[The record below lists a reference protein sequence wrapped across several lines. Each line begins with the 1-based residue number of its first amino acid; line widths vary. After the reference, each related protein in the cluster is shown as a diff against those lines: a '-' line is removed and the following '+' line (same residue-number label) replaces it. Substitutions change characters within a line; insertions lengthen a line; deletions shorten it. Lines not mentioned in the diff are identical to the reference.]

1 MMDKFRKAIA
11 LLMSVCLLASASLA
25 LAEATTTDA
34 APEVTE
40 AVATTPTFAD
50 TDVVAVVNGTDI
62 TWADVS
68 PLYDGLISYY
78 GAPDETSLELYYAVA
93 MEEAVTMS
101 LVHSTAAA
109 NGLDQLTQEE
119 LDAVNAKADAD
130 WQTALDN
137 YTTSQGG
144 ITADSTEDQKTA
156 AYADAVAY
164 FATLGYDQDKLRKSY
179 LDSELYTRVQTWV
192 CKDITVSDE
201 DVQAQY
207 DTNVANDQTLY
218 ENDTDAYEYQVMLY
232 QNNYASE
239 LPWYHPAGFRYVKH
253 ILLPV
258 DATLMSTYQDL
269 TARLEEQMSA
279 ESDATGATQEDT
291 EAVATDTP
299 DPSATPEPT
308 QEPVSQAQ
316 VDQAKADILASIETT
331 TTEIYDKIAQG
342 ADFDELIAQY
352 AVDADG
358 NPTDQGMTSG
368 SYPNG
373 YEVAMASTSYV
384 PEFVE
389 AAFSVDNV
397 GDVSAPYISSY
408 GVHIVKYMSDVP
420 AGPVEL
426 TDALKESIRTS
437 LLDTKTSDAMNAWQA
452 AADTQYTGLIK
463 SYDQLQ
469 AEDAAATDAAT
480 TDAATTD
487 APATTDSTTA
497 Q

>member
-1 MMDKFRKAIA
+1 MMNHFRKAIA

-25 LAEATTTDA
+25 LAEATTTETT
-34 APEVTE
+34 PEVTE
-40 AVATTPTFAD
+40 AVATTTALAD
-50 TDVVAVVNGTDI
+50 TDVVAVVNGVNV

-68 PLYDGLISYY
+68 PLYDGLVSYY
-78 GAPDETSLELYYAVA
+78 GAPDESTLDLYYAVA

-101 LVHSTAAA
+101 LVHSTATA

-119 LDAVNAKADAD
+119 LDAVYANADTD

-137 YTTSQGG
+137 YATSQGG
-144 ITADSTEDQKTA
+144 ITDASTEEQKTA

-164 FATLGYDQDKLRKSY
+164 FATLGYDQDKLRQNY
-179 LDSELYTRVQTWV
+179 LDNELYSRVEDWV

-201 DVQAQY
+201 DVQTQY

-232 QNNYASE
+232 NNNYADE

-258 DATLMSTYQDL
+258 DDTLMSTYQDL
-269 TARLEEQMSA
+269 TARLEEQMEA
-279 ESDATGATQEDT
+279 EDTATEDAADT
-291 EAVATDTP
+291 EAAATDTP
-299 DPSATPEPT
+299 DPAATPEPT
-308 QEPVSQAQ
+308 EEPVTQAQ
-316 VDQAKADILASIETT
+316 VDQAKADILASVEAT

-342 ADFDELIAQY
+342 ADFDELITQY
-352 AVDADG
+352 AVDASG
-358 NPTDQGMTSG
+358 NPTDQGMVSG

-373 YEVAMASTSYV
+373 YEVALSSSSYV

-389 AAFSVDNV
+389 AAFSVDAV

-420 AGPVEL
+420 AGPVAL
-426 TDALKESIRTS
+426 TDALKESIRS
-437 LLDTKTSDAMNAWQA
+437 DLLSTKTSDAMNAWQA

-463 SYDQLQ
+463 SYAELQ
-469 AEDAAATDAAT
+469 AESAADT
-480 TDAATTD
+480 TDATD
-487 APATTDSTTA
+487 TA
-497 Q
+497 E